1 MFYSAPDIVNAVETL
16 QGKLDGITTTDLQ
29 ELVSIPNFDSFS
41 QQAAGLLPENFIQT
55 SPDGVRNLLNP
66 TGFKNTLTKGLN
78 KIGSSVTTQAN
89 SIMQTVAGKSP
100 VGIPNIST
108 GVNFDSL
115 TSQLQQAADSFS
127 TQSAQQMLGVFQNLS
142 QGGDFG
148 NITEAVQSGISQA
161 SSLSP
166 KGIRDLKFTDKFNQA
181 VNKAVSNATQN
192 VSKVTAEMAS
202 SQANDPVFKQTGQAP
217 LQQLSSP
224 KFSGDNTNG
233 FDLAVRLTV
242 YWAKGSGTDADSAA
256 FRSSTGRRLSQGISC
271 AVDPSI
277 IPYLSRIDIP
287 GIGTRFAVDTGGAV
301 KARTASGG
309 RRPIIDIFYEKKE
322 EALAMANKLGSK
334 SEVTVKVYPP
344 TSKYKYAKNSPPLYG
359 IA

>member
-1 MFYSAPDIVNAVETL
+1 M
-16 QGKLDGITTTDLQ
+16 
-29 ELVSIPNFDSFS
+29 SIPSFDSFS

-55 SPDGVRNLLNP
+55 APDGVKNLLNP
-66 TGFKNTLTKGLN
+66 TSFKNTLTKGLN
-78 KIGSSVTTQAN
+78 QIGSSVTSQATSTLQ
-89 SIMQTVAGKSP
+89 SIAGKAP
-100 VGIPNIST
+100 I
-108 GVNFDSL
+108 GVSSLAQGGSFDGL

-142 QGGDFG
+142 QGSEFG
-148 NITEAVQSGISQA
+148 NINQAVQSGIEKA
-161 SSLSP
+161 SNLSL
-166 KGIRDLKFTDKFNQA
+166 KGIRDLKFPDKFNQA
-181 VNKAVSNATQN
+181 VTNAVGNAKQN
-192 VSKVTAEMAS
+192 VSQATAAMAS
-202 SQANDPVFKQTGQAP
+202 SEANNPVFNQTGQAG

-224 KFSGDNTNG
+224 KFSGDNKDG

-256 FRSSTGRRLSQGISC
+256 YRSSTGRKLSQGISC
-271 AVDPSI
+271 AVDPSV

-287 GIGTRFAVDTGGAV
+287 GVGTRFAVDTGGAV

-309 RRPIIDIFYEKKE
+309 RRPIIDIFYENRE

-344 TSKYKYAKNSPPLYG
+344 SSKYKYAKNSPPLYG